1 MPTPLRV
8 AETSSSGAAAA
19 SFVFVVN
26 KAGTTSISYPAHP
39 HVRAGKRVAIR
50 PTVTG
55 VGDIAL
61 FRMWKGKLPK
71 GLRLSRTT
79 GVVSGRLAHSGR
91 THTITI
97 VAVTK
102 GGALLTAAPMRLRL
116 QR

>member
-1 MPTPLRV
+1 M
-8 AETSSSGAAAA
+8 A
-19 SFVFVVN
+19 
-26 KAGTTSISYPAHP
+26 
-39 HVRAGKRVAIR
+39 
-50 PTVTG
+50 G

-71 GLRLSRTT
+71 GLRLNKVT
-79 GVVSGRLAHSGR
+79 GVVTGRIAHRGP